1 MVPVFKAAGIAEMTS
16 LAVPACYKS
25 VMVSYTAAHHSYCH
39 RQWWTFGLE
48 LNLTIM
54 VYRRALVKPLVPTS
68 PAAVLNSASKSD
80 CDFAAPVVKVL
91 P

>member
-1 MVPVFKAAGIAEMTS
+1 MAEMTS

-25 VMVSYTAAHHSYCH
+25 RRRVLLSATQFYIILTDNCG
-39 RQWWTFGLE
+39 GLVEFEVE
-48 LNLTIM
+48 LELTIM
-54 VYRRALVKPLVPTS
+54 VYRRALVKPLVPS
-68 PAAVLNSASKSD
+68 RPAAVLNSASKSD